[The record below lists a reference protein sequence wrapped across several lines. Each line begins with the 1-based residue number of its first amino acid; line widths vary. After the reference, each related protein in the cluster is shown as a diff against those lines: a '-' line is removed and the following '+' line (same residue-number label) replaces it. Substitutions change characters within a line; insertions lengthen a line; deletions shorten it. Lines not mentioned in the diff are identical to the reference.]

1 MIGYIIKKVIG
12 SKNDREVKRLR
23 PLVGKINEIEAS
35 LQNVSEEELRKK
47 TADWKARL
55 QQIGI
60 DDKEELKRALEEIL
74 PEAYA
79 VVKNACRRLCGKDIM
94 VRGHPIKWE
103 MVPFDVQL
111 IGGMALH
118 MGKIAE
124 MATGEGKTLV
134 ATMPVYLNALTGR
147 GVHVVTVNDYLAARD
162 SEWMG
167 AVYKLLGLSV
177 GCILHDQPPDVR
189 RQQYAAD
196 ITYGTNAE

>member
-55 QQIGI
+55 AAI

-79 VVKNACRRLCGKDIM
+79 VVKNACRRLCGMDIP

-124 MATGEGKTLV
+124 MATGE
-134 ATMPVYLNALTGR
+134 
-147 GVHVVTVNDYLAARD
+147 
-162 SEWMG
+162 
-167 AVYKLLGLSV
+167 
-177 GCILHDQPPDVR
+177 
-189 RQQYAAD
+189 
-196 ITYGTNAE
+196 